1 MESLVAAAGVILVAV
16 ASIFAAIFQAK
27 HRGKAEG
34 EAEHHGH
41 KAEQAEEILGDVR
54 VANAARSAAGSDP
67 GKRSE
72 LHQRYDRDQNEAE

>member
-54 VANAARSAAGSDP
+54 VANAARDAAGRDNREFDRLRA
-67 GKRSE
+67 K
-72 LHQRYDRDQNEAE
+72 YDRDQNPPE

>member
-41 KAEQAEEILGDVR
+41 KAEQLEEVLDDVR
-54 VANAARSAAGSDP
+54 VADAARSAASVDP
-67 GKRSE
+67 GKRAE
-72 LHQRYDRDQNEAE
+72 LHRRYDRDQKPIE